1 MNTHKHARLTFLRR
15 LEMVQ
20 QLIAHQ
26 VCVPEAARAYGVTAP
41 TVRKWLGR
49 FLAQGQAGLADASSR
64 PTVSPRAIAPA
75 KALAIVELR
84 RKRLTQAR
92 IAQALGVSAS
102 TVSRVLARAGLS
114 HLADLEPAEP
124 VVRYEHQAPGDLLH
138 IDIKKLGR
146 IQRPGHRVTGNR
158 RDTVEGAGWDF
169 VFVAIDD
176 HARVAFT
183 DIHPDERFPSAVQFL
198 KDAVAYYQR
207 LGVTIQRLLT
217 DNGSAFRSRAFA
229 ALCHE
234 LGIKHRFTRPYR
246 PQTNGK
252 AERFIQSALREWAY
266 AHTYQNSQH
275 RADAM
280 KSWLHHYNWHRP
292 HHRARCTHL
301 QTQPGRIQP
310 IDSSQLEAVRVADV
324 QRQVL
329 ADVGAVPIA
338 QIRVGAMRPHVQRR
352 AGTQLPAA
360 AGQFGIVR
368 LAAEIDRV
376 VVRELVQV
384 RGADIRTQGRAAGQ
398 GEIPAG
404 AHAGPPLHRRL
415 AAARVDHLRLRLD
428 EPALRQLEVIAGLG
442 TARIRCMRY
451 IVVVVAQPQRQV
463 ERHGLV
469 DTPQLADRIDVEP
482 AVVHISQV
490 RAQEPAFDPA
500 VHDVVVIHAG
510 ARDAGVGAQI
520 EPPRVQA
527 PAMVGAQ
534 RQVLHAQVERRCVRR
549 IDLEAVRAA
558 ARPEGALVV
567 AAAQIALALRQ
578 GSHLGVEQQHRC
590 ALPHRHRPR
599 AARGDLG
606 PYRLLHLPA
615 RLPFEFAL
623 QPRTLR
629 RRQRR
634 QPLRDLPGCQRLHIL
649 PQLRIR
655 QA

>member
-75 KALAIVELR
+75 KALAFVELL

-114 HLADLEPAEP
+114 HLAALEPAEP

-292 HHRARCTHL
+292 H
-301 QTQPGRIQP
+301 QGIGR
-310 IDSSQLEAVRVADV
+310 
-324 QRQVL
+324 
-329 ADVGAVPIA
+329 AVPIS
-338 QIRVGAMRPHVQRR
+338 
-352 AGTQLPAA
+352 
-360 AGQFGIVR
+360 R
-368 LAAEIDRV
+368 LN
-376 VVRELVQV
+376 
-384 RGADIRTQGRAAGQ
+384 
-398 GEIPAG
+398 
-404 AHAGPPLHRRL
+404 
-415 AAARVDHLRLRLD
+415 LD
-428 EPALRQLEVIAGLG
+428 EYNLL
-442 TARIRCMRY
+442 T
-451 IVVVVAQPQRQV
+451 
-463 ERHGLV
+463 
-469 DTPQLADRIDVEP
+469 
-482 AVVHISQV
+482 VHS
-490 RAQEPAFDPA
+490 
-500 VHDVVVIHAG
+500 
-510 ARDAGVGAQI
+510 
-520 EPPRVQA
+520 
-527 PAMVGAQ
+527 
-534 RQVLHAQVERRCVRR
+534 
-549 IDLEAVRAA
+549 
-558 ARPEGALVV
+558 
-567 AAAQIALALRQ
+567 
-578 GSHLGVEQQHRC
+578 
-590 ALPHRHRPR
+590 
-599 AARGDLG
+599 
-606 PYRLLHLPA
+606 
-615 RLPFEFAL
+615 
-623 QPRTLR
+623 
-629 RRQRR
+629 
-634 QPLRDLPGCQRLHIL
+634 
-649 PQLRIR
+649 
-655 QA
+655 

>member
-183 DIHPDERFPSAVQFL
+183 DIPPDERFPSAVQFL

-292 HHRARCTHL
+292 HQGIGRAVPISRLNLDEYNLLTVHSYVTSGKAKAYAVASPQRL
-301 QTQPGRIQP
+301 AALPDVPTTAEAGLPGL
-310 IDSSQLEAVRVADV
+310 QLEAWYGLFAPAGLPPERVEKLNRDLAT
-324 QRQVL
+324 VL
-329 ADVGAVPIA
+329 AMP
-338 QIRVGAMRPHVQRR
+338 
-352 AGTQLPAA
+352 
-360 AGQFGIVR
+360 
-368 LAAEIDRV
+368 
-376 VVRELVQV
+376 
-384 RGADIRTQGRAAGQ
+384 DIRD
-398 GEIPAG
+398 
-404 AHAGPPLHRRL
+404 RL
-415 AAARVDHLRLRLD
+415 VSFGM
-428 EPALRQLEVIAGLG
+428 QV
-442 TARIRCMRY
+442 
-451 IVVVVAQPQRQV
+451 QP
-463 ERHGLV
+463 G
-469 DTPQLADRIDVEP
+469 TPQQFD
-482 AVVHISQV
+482 
-490 RAQEPAFDPA
+490 AFF
-500 VHDVVVIHAG
+500 HDEYQRWTRLIE
-510 ARDAGVGAQI
+510 DAGIQI
-520 EPPRVQA
+520 N
-527 PAMVGAQ
+527 
-534 RQVLHAQVERRCVRR
+534 
-549 IDLEAVRAA
+549 
-558 ARPEGALVV
+558 
-567 AAAQIALALRQ
+567 
-578 GSHLGVEQQHRC
+578 
-590 ALPHRHRPR
+590 
-599 AARGDLG
+599 
-606 PYRLLHLPA
+606 
-615 RLPFEFAL
+615 
-623 QPRTLR
+623 
-629 RRQRR
+629 
-634 QPLRDLPGCQRLHIL
+634 
-649 PQLRIR
+649 
-655 QA
+655 